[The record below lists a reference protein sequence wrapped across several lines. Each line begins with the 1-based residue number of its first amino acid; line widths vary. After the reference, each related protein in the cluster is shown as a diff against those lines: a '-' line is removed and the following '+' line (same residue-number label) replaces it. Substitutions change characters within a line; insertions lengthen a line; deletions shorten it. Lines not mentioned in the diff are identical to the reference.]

1 MKNSTYE
8 VRLAEWSS
16 FRQSLEIS
24 NDPIQDVIDYYKQV
38 PVVSIHTDPYDMSS
52 WPDPWELVYEN
63 EYCEYCILLG
73 MCYTLQL
80 TDRFSQSDFEIHIS
94 TDKTSE
100 VFFYPVFVDNH
111 VLCYEFDEVCQRAD
125 LPTEFI
131 SQRIYRMPRLQ

>member
-80 TDRFSQSDFEIHIS
+80 TDRFSESNFEIHITLDEKES
-94 TDKTSE
+94 
-100 VFFYPVFVDNH
+100 VIRYLLFVDN
-111 VLCYEFDEVCQRAD
+111 LTIGYYYNKSIDATD
-125 LPTEFI
+125 LPMLKCQMQHDTLPT
-131 SQRIYRMPRLQ
+131 Y

>member
-8 VRLAEWSS
+8 ARLAEWSS

-80 TDRFSQSDFEIHIS
+80 TDRFSESNFEIHITLDEINS
-94 TDKTSE
+94 EHYYLLYVGDRILGYDKNTH
-100 VFFYPVFVDNH
+100 VDQTQIKH
-111 VLCYEFDEVCQRAD
+111 
-125 LPTEFI
+125 TFI
-131 SQRIYRMPRLQ
+131 SQCVYKMPRRK